1 VAVKDDEKDQSVR
14 VMTMNLLSPTHA
26 DWPRRREVLQRGIA
40 DLAPDVIALQE
51 TVWGDGWDQAVEL
64 LGPEYRIAR
73 HAGRSDDGVG
83 AVLASRWPLGTIRE
97 LDLRVTPRVRMPW
110 SAAVAA
116 EVRLPGGY
124 GTTLFVHHKPIWAVG
139 YARERELAA
148 VATAR
153 LVEDLVGDRTAH
165 VVVLGDFDDTPDSSS
180 LRFWTGRQSLDG
192 FSVAYRDAWE
202 AVHPEARGH
211 TFTPDNPLVTAGEMS
226 LEFGRRID
234 YILVRCGVHGP
245 TLRVADCF
253 RAFDRPVG
261 GVWASDHFGVV
272 ADLALP
278 AHPPGGWVD

>member
-1 VAVKDDEKDQSVR
+1 MDDDAGRSVR
-14 VMTMNLLSPTHA
+14 VMTMNLLSPDHA
-26 DWPRRREVLQRGIA
+26 DWPRRREVLQQGLA
-40 DLAPDVIALQE
+40 GLAPDVIALQE
-51 TVWGDGWDQAVEL
+51 TVWGDGWDQAAEL
-64 LGPEYRIAR
+64 LGPSYQIAR
-73 HAGRSDDGVG
+73 HSGRSADRVG
-83 AVLASRWPLGTIRE
+83 AVLASRWPIGEVRE
-97 LDLRVTPRVRMPW
+97 LDLGVTPRVTLPW
-110 SAAVAA
+110 SAAVAV

-124 GTTLFVHHKPIWAVG
+124 GTTLFVHHKPHWAVG

-153 LVEDLVGDRTAH
+153 FVDDLVGERTAH
-165 VVVLGDFDDTPDSSS
+165 VVVLGDFDDTPESAS

-192 FSVAYRDAWE
+192 TSVAYRDAWE
-202 AVHPEARGH
+202 ALHPGQPGH

-226 LEFGRRID
+226 LELGRRID
-234 YILVRCGVHGP
+234 YILVRAGIHGP

-278 AHPPGGWVD
+278 AHPPGAWAA